1 MSDAAFVGSI
11 PDLYERY
18 LGPMLFEPYARDLAR
33 RFEGFEGDLLETAAG
48 TGRVTRA
55 LAKAAPRARILA
67 TDLNQP
73 MLDTAAGLTA
83 AANVE
88 WRQADAQALPFEGA
102 SFDAVVCQFGVMFF
116 PDKAAGFSQAR
127 RVLRPGGRFVFNVW
141 DDIAANEISQIVG
154 EAVAGLFPKD
164 PPRFLERTPFGYH
177 DRAAIAAAL
186 AAAGF
191 AAPQFDVVR
200 LQLRS
205 PSAADRRSPVLAS
218 PSDSRSTQIRPS
230 GFSMTSTTDGSCS
243 RVEMA
248 GPSAVRSMRAPRSTV
263 ACLWLMP
270 AISSPFHQG
279 GAR

>member
-177 DRAAIAAAL
+177 DRATIAAAL

-200 LQLRS
+200 LQMRS
-205 PSAADRRSPVLAS
+205 PSAADAAVGLCTGTPLRGEIEARDPEGLDAATEAAS
-218 PSDSRSTQIRPS
+218 AALTEAFGGGEIVGWGQAVVVS
-230 GFSMTSTTDGSCS
+230 
-243 RVEMA
+243 A
-248 GPSAVRSMRAPRSTV
+248 GAT
-263 ACLWLMP
+263 
-270 AISSPFHQG
+270 
-279 GAR
+279 